1 MYDYM
6 KALHARFCREPEL
19 QKAREELEQ
28 AYREIKARLG
38 QQDQETLLQLA
49 DLENELR
56 EETSLTSFIA
66 GFQLG
71 MGIAGEI
78 EPYCFEDEEE
88 KRATERAK
96 AEVSPGQKLIRYS
109 KKKGCRWQPFLNFL
123 ITVAVSPGYFFFCGM
138 LCRCKGGGCH
148 GKETGQRR
156 RQHQKKKRWPMGG
169 PVHCRAR
176 SGDRQG
182 HLQKRLGPD
191 PGRGKEPS

>member
-6 KALHARFCREPEL
+6 RALHARFCREPEL

-71 MGIAGEI
+71 MGIAGEL
-78 EPYCFEDEEE
+78 EPYCFEDEDER
-88 KRATERAK
+88 RATERAK
-96 AEVSPGQKLIRYS
+96 
-109 KKKGCRWQPFLNFL
+109 
-123 ITVAVSPGYFFFCGM
+123 M
-138 LCRCKGGGCH
+138 RCPQAKI
-148 GKETGQRR
+148 
-156 RQHQKKKRWPMGG
+156 
-169 PVHCRAR
+169 
-176 SGDRQG
+176 
-182 HLQKRLGPD
+182 
-191 PGRGKEPS
+191 

>member
-1 MYDYM
+1 MHDYM

-19 QKAREELEQ
+19 QKAREKLEQ

-71 MGIAGEI
+71 MGIAGEL

-88 KRATERAK
+88 KQAIERAK
-96 AEVSPGQKLIRYS
+96 ARY
-109 KKKGCRWQPFLNFL
+109 PH
-123 ITVAVSPGYFFFCGM
+123 ITN
-138 LCRCKGGGCH
+138 
-148 GKETGQRR
+148 
-156 RQHQKKKRWPMGG
+156 
-169 PVHCRAR
+169 
-176 SGDRQG
+176 
-182 HLQKRLGPD
+182 
-191 PGRGKEPS
+191 

>member
-56 EETSLTSFIA
+56 EEVSLTSFIA

-71 MGIAGEI
+71 MGIAGEL
-78 EPYCFEDEEE
+78 EPYCFEDEDER
-88 KRATERAK
+88 RATERAK
-96 AEVSPGQKLIRYS
+96 
-109 KKKGCRWQPFLNFL
+109 
-123 ITVAVSPGYFFFCGM
+123 M
-138 LCRCKGGGCH
+138 RCPQVKI
-148 GKETGQRR
+148 
-156 RQHQKKKRWPMGG
+156 
-169 PVHCRAR
+169 
-176 SGDRQG
+176 
-182 HLQKRLGPD
+182 
-191 PGRGKEPS
+191 

>member
-6 KALHARFCREPEL
+6 RALHARFCREPEL

-28 AYREIKARLG
+28 ACREIKAGLG

-71 MGIAGEI
+71 MGIAGEM
-78 EPYCFEDEEE
+78 ERYCFEDEEE

-96 AEVSPGQKLIRYS
+96 
-109 KKKGCRWQPFLNFL
+109 
-123 ITVAVSPGYFFFCGM
+123 M
-138 LCRCKGGGCH
+138 RCPHVKI
-148 GKETGQRR
+148 
-156 RQHQKKKRWPMGG
+156 
-169 PVHCRAR
+169 
-176 SGDRQG
+176 
-182 HLQKRLGPD
+182 
-191 PGRGKEPS
+191 

>member
-6 KALHARFCREPEL
+6 RALHARFCREPEL

-56 EETSLTSFIA
+56 EDTSLTSFIA

-71 MGIAGEI
+71 MGIAGEM
-78 EPYCFEDEEE
+78 ERYCFEDEEE

-96 AEVSPGQKLIRYS
+96 
-109 KKKGCRWQPFLNFL
+109 
-123 ITVAVSPGYFFFCGM
+123 M
-138 LCRCKGGGCH
+138 RCPQAKI
-148 GKETGQRR
+148 
-156 RQHQKKKRWPMGG
+156 
-169 PVHCRAR
+169 
-176 SGDRQG
+176 
-182 HLQKRLGPD
+182 
-191 PGRGKEPS
+191 

>member
-19 QKAREELEQ
+19 QKAREELDQ

-49 DLENELR
+49 NLENELR

-96 AEVSPGQKLIRYS
+96 
-109 KKKGCRWQPFLNFL
+109 
-123 ITVAVSPGYFFFCGM
+123 M
-138 LCRCKGGGCH
+138 RCPQIKI
-148 GKETGQRR
+148 
-156 RQHQKKKRWPMGG
+156 
-169 PVHCRAR
+169 
-176 SGDRQG
+176 
-182 HLQKRLGPD
+182 
-191 PGRGKEPS
+191 

>member
-49 DLENELR
+49 
-56 EETSLTSFIA
+56 

-71 MGIAGEI
+71 MGIAGEL

-88 KRATERAK
+88 KQVIERTK
-96 AEVSPGQKLIRYS
+96 A
-109 KKKGCRWQPFLNFL
+109 
-123 ITVAVSPGYFFFCGM
+123 
-138 LCRCKGGGCH
+138 
-148 GKETGQRR
+148 
-156 RQHQKKKRWPMGG
+156 
-169 PVHCRAR
+169 
-176 SGDRQG
+176 G
-182 HLQKRLGPD
+182 HPHVKN
-191 PGRGKEPS
+191 